1 MVECQIKLT
10 KTMLEK
16 SIIDANLSVR
26 RLSKELLGI
35 DYDKMKCGEKHK
47 VDAVILLRI
56 PFDAMSN
63 SKIESEVRF
72 YRANNARGDRR
83 ISIKNVRKHFEIGDT
98 LTLKVR
104 NIGHRSVLHGV
115 VIERNLKEK
124 VRA

>member
-26 RLSKELLGI
+26 RLSKRLKGLDI

-47 VDAVILLRI
+47 VGAVILLTNDQACSSI
-56 PFDAMSN
+56 
-63 SKIESEVRF
+63 SEVRF
-72 YRANNARGDRR
+72 YRTTRGDRR
-83 ISIKNVRKHFEIGDT
+83 ISIKNARKHFEVGDT
-98 LTLKVR
+98 LTLKSR
-104 NIGHRSVLHGV
+104 NIGHGCFVNGI
-115 VIERNLKEK
+115 VIYRNLKEK

>member
-1 MVECQIKLT
+1 MAECQIKLT

-26 RLSKELLGI
+26 RLSKGLKGLDI

-47 VDAVILLRI
+47 VGAVIWLR
-56 PFDAMSN
+56 SN
-63 SKIESEVRF
+63 RKIESEVRF

-83 ISIKNVRKHFEIGDT
+83 ISIKNARKHFEVGDT
-98 LTLKVR
+98 LTLKAR
-104 NIGHRSVLHGV
+104 NIGHGCFVNGI
-115 VIERNLKEK
+115 VIYRNLKEK